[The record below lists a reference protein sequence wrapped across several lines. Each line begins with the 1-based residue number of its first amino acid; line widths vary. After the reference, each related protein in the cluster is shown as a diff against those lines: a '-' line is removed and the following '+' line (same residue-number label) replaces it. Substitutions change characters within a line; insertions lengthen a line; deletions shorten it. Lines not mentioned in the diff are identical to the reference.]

1 METDTVFAKILRGE
15 IPANVVYED
24 DRCLAFRDV
33 NPQAP
38 VHVLV
43 IPRETIVGIQG
54 ATADQESLLGH
65 LMLIAAEV
73 ARIEGISETGY
84 RCVVNA
90 GPDGGQEI
98 HHLHVHVL
106 GGRRMAWPPG

>member
-15 IPANVVYED
+15 IPADVVYED

-43 IPRETIVGIQG
+43 IPRETVVGIQ
-54 ATADQESLLGH
+54 AAAADQESLLGH

-90 GPDGGQEI
+90 GRDGGQSVD
-98 HHLHVHVL
+98 HLHVHVL
-106 GGRRMAWPPG
+106 GGRPMAWPPG

>member
-1 METDTVFAKILRGE
+1 MDDTVFGTILRGE
-15 IPANVVYED
+15 ISADVVYED
-24 DRCLAFRDV
+24 DRCMAFRDV

-38 VHVLV
+38 VHILV
-43 IPRETIVGIQG
+43 IPKDAIVGIQG
-54 ATADQESLLGH
+54 ASVDQGSLLGH

-90 GPDGGQEI
+90 GPDGGQEVQ
-98 HHLHVHVL
+98 HLHVHVL
-106 GGRRMAWPPG
+106 GGRRMSWPPG

>member
-1 METDTVFAKILRGE
+1 MDDTVFGKILRGE
-15 IPANVVYED
+15 IPADVVYED
-24 DRCLAFRDV
+24 DRCMAFRDV

-38 VHVLV
+38 VHILV
-43 IPRETIVGIQG
+43 IPKDAIVGIQG
-54 ATADQESLLGH
+54 ASGDQRSLLGH

-90 GPDGGQEI
+90 GPDGGQEVQ
-98 HHLHVHVL
+98 HLHVHVL
-106 GGRRMAWPPG
+106 GGRRMSWPPG